1 MLSKHLHAASMAL
14 TLVIITAP
22 CMMAAAQP
30 DTPSTAA
37 ATPNSLTRSD
47 SLASPDSLTSPSLA
61 SPDSLSSPS
70 LASPDSLTSPEPVRS
85 ISLPACFAKSDRVN
99 REILSATWNLAIAR
113 ANVRIAGA
121 VPNLQ
126 LSVQTGFG
134 NSFQYVFDG
143 QTQDYFLTQEFQTA
157 GKRSKKLAV
166 ARANYGLAELQL
178 DALRFD
184 VHNRVRRAYAELAAA
199 EAYEALIN
207 SQREVGL
214 KLLNIAQR
222 RFEAGKAAK
231 AEVLQADLNILQY
244 DTQMNQAQG
253 RLQQATAALTQII
266 GEKPEHV
273 EVIDVQDNGIFK
285 LSAETTEIVPQPN
298 RSLPLLAKLLDT
310 AYYSRPDLKAAQ
322 QQVYANSKALILA
335 KTKKIPD
342 LFLGVGGTYSTFT
355 RNQPA
360 GLIATGNWIGTGV
373 FINVTIE
380 NPVFYQY
387 QGEVQVALGNVRQS
401 ERRVDLQRAQIATDL
416 VTAYNEVKVA
426 RANIFEYQKNLLP
439 TASDVAR
446 IARRGYE
453 VGATDLATA
462 IVAQQQYQQTLS
474 NYFDSVVAYQTAWA
488 DMERAVGVPLRL

>member
-1 MLSKHLHAASMAL
+1 MRLSAKL
-14 TLVIITAP
+14 IKITAFVLAVAVP
-22 CMMAAAQP
+22 LAPHAMAALPTPAQQSQVV
-30 DTPSTAA
+30 TNTG
-37 ATPNSLTRSD
+37 TVV
-47 SLASPDSLTSPSLA
+47 SPD
-61 SPDSLSSPS
+61 
-70 LASPDSLTSPEPVRS
+70 PERS
-85 ISLPACFAKSDRVN
+85 IGLSACFSQSDRVN
-99 REILSATWNLAIAR
+99 REILSATWNLNIAR
-113 ANVRIAGA
+113 ANVRIAAA

-157 GKRSKKLAV
+157 GKRSKKMAV

-207 SQREVGL
+207 SQRAVGL
-214 KLLNIAQR
+214 KLRNIAEKR
-222 RFEAGKAAK
+222 VNAGKAAQS
-231 AEVLQADLNILQY
+231 EILQANLNVLQY

-253 RLQQATAALTQII
+253 RLEQDSAALTQII
-266 GEKPEHV
+266 GEKPNHI

-285 LSAETTEIVPQPN
+285 LSAEKTEIVPQPS
-298 RSLPLLAKLLDT
+298 RPLPLLEKLLAT
-310 AYYSRPDLKAAQ
+310 AYYSRPDLKVAQ
-322 QQVYANSKALILA
+322 QQIYVNTKALILA

-360 GLIATGNWIGTGV
+360 GLNATGNWIGTGV
-373 FINVTIE
+373 FINVSIE
-380 NPVFYQY
+380 NPLFYQY
-387 QGEVQVALGNVRQS
+387 QGEAQLAAGNLLQSRRQ
-401 ERRVDLQRAQIATDL
+401 VDLLKSQIATDL
-416 VTAYNEVKVA
+416 VTAYNALKVA

-446 IARRGYE
+446 VARRGYE

-462 IVAQQQYQQTLS
+462 IVAQQQYQQTLA
-474 NYFDSVVAYQTAWA
+474 NYFDAVVAYQTAWA
-488 DMERAVGVPLRL
+488 DMEKAVGVPLRL

>member
-1 MLSKHLHAASMAL
+1 MVAIVASAAVAAMEPTALATLAPTAVSTTALAMALILALLIAPSVMAATAVSDDRPAAS
-14 TLVIITAP
+14 
-22 CMMAAAQP
+22 
-30 DTPSTAA
+30 
-37 ATPNSLTRSD
+37 
-47 SLASPDSLTSPSLA
+47 ASEGTI
-61 SPDSLSSPS
+61 
-70 LASPDSLTSPEPVRS
+70 TSPEPIRS

-99 REILSATWNLAIAR
+99 REILAATWNLAIAK

-214 KLLNIAQR
+214 KLVNIAKK

-231 AEVLQADLNILQY
+231 SEILQANLNIMQY

-253 RLQQATAALTQII
+253 RLQQDSATLTQII
-266 GEKPEHV
+266 GEKPDHV

-285 LSAETTEIVPQPN
+285 LSVEKTEIVPQPT
-298 RSLPLLAKLLDT
+298 RQLPLLEKLLAT

-322 QQVYANSKALILA
+322 QQVYVASKALFLA

-342 LFLGVGGTYSTFT
+342 VFIGVGGTYSTFT

-360 GLIATGNWIGTGV
+360 GLMATGNWIGTGV
-373 FINVTIE
+373 FINVTAE
-380 NPVFYQY
+380 NPIFYQY
-387 QGEVQVALGNVRQS
+387 QGEVQQASGNLRQS
-401 ERRVDLQRAQIATDL
+401 QRQVDLLKAQIATDL

-426 RANIFEYQKNLLP
+426 RANIFEYQNNLLP

-453 VGATDLATA
+453 VGATDLGAA
-462 IVAQQQYQQTLS
+462 IVAQQQYQQTLA
-474 NYFDSVVAYQTAWA
+474 NYFDAVVAYQTAWA